1 MNPGDYPI
9 LLIED
14 NEDHAELIKLSMK
27 SHNLANKIIHLPD
40 GEQALN
46 FLFGNHEALY
56 QGHIEMPAII
66 LLDLRM
72 PKVDGLQVLKRIKEH
87 ESTKHIPVV
96 VLTTSENDND
106 IKTAYKYHANSYLV
120 KPAGFQDF
128 SMLIRELGIYWLLV
142 NKKSP

>member
-9 LLIED
+9 LLVED

-40 GEQALN
+40 GEQALDY
-46 FLFGNHEALY
+46 LFGDS
-56 QGHIEMPAII
+56 MKRPVII

-72 PKVDGLQVLKRIKEH
+72 PKVDGLQVLKKIKTH
-87 ESTKHIPVV
+87 NSTKHIPVV
-96 VLTTSENDND
+96 VLTTSDNDAD

-120 KPAGFQDF
+120 KPSGFQNF

-142 NKKSP
+142 NKNSP